1 MNKKILV
8 IFLLVLII
16 CTTIFIFV
24 RKNKNSIE
32 IPKSIPQDYYEK
44 IVDSNNFFYA
54 YEEIN
59 NDPNKFSNKKY
70 YFIETSIDNDTN
82 SEKIIR
88 KQYISYPQDIWRE
101 VNKESY
107 VIINVNN
114 WLNNHNKGDIISLNE
129 FIGII
134 SID

>member
-1 MNKKILV
+1 MNKKIL
-8 IFLLVLII
+8 IFFLLAIII
-16 CTTIFIFV
+16 CTTIFILV
-24 RKNKNSIE
+24 RKNKNNIE
-32 IPKSIPQDYYEK
+32 IPKSIPQDYYAK
-44 IVDSNNFFYA
+44 IVDGNKLFYT
-54 YEEIN
+54 YREPN
-59 NDPNKFSNKKY
+59 NDPNRYIDEKY
-70 YFIETSIDNDTN
+70 YFIETFIDNDTN
-82 SEKIIR
+82 SEKIVR

-129 FIGII
+129 FIAII